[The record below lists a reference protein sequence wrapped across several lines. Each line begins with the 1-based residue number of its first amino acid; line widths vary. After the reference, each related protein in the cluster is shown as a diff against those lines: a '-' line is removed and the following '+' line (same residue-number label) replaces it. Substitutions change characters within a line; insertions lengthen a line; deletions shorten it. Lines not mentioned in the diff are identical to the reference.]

1 MANDKDFIVKNAV
14 EVGGPTNVTLGT
26 ITSGTVDL
34 STGNYFS
41 ETLAANTTY
50 AFSNAG
56 DVQSFQLEVT
66 GGAVVEYYDLTNAS
80 YDSISVSVSTQ
91 DASMGGLFFKTDG
104 TKMFTTGFA
113 GDKVYEYGLSTAWDI
128 TTASFTQDFSVATEE
143 TGPVGLAFKPDGTEM
158 YVVGQTGDDVNQ
170 YTLSTAWDISTASYT
185 RVFSIAA
192 QETTPEDVRFKP
204 DGTKMYVCGST
215 TNAKIS
221 EYTLSTA
228 WDISTASY
236 TTTVNLS
243 AQGTNPKGFDF
254 SADGTR
260 LVTVVDAGD
269 TMYQYTLST
278 AWNISTATYDNISL
292 SVSGENGTP
301 VSLAFKSDGSKV
313 YMLGT
318 TTPDSV
324 YQYST
329 TTSTT
334 TTLTW
339 PTSIEWAGGGA
350 PAAPATGETDLFT
363 FSTDDGGT
371 SYIGLKTADNLS

>member
-1 MANDKDFIVKNAV
+1 MANNQPFVLKNAV
-14 EVGGPTNVTLGT
+14 EVGKNIDVTLGT

-41 ETLAANTTY
+41 ETLTDNTTY

-66 GGAVVEYYDLTNAS
+66 GVEVNVYYDLTVSS
-80 YDSISVSVSTQ
+80 YDSVSVSVSTQ
-91 DASMGGLFFKTDG
+91 DGSMNGLFFKPDG
-104 TKMFTTGFA
+104 TKMFAVGYA

-128 TTASFTQDFSVATEE
+128 TTASFTQNFSVSAQE
-143 TGPVGLAFKPDGTEM
+143 TAPVGLAFKTDGTEM
-158 YVVGQTGDDVNQ
+158 YVLGQVGDDVNQ

-192 QETTPEDVRFKP
+192 QETTPEDIRFKP

-236 TTTVNLS
+236 TTTINLS

-254 SADGTR
+254 NDDGTR
-260 LVTVVDAGD
+260 LVTVVDAND

-278 AWNISTATYDNISL
+278 AWDISTATYDGISL
-292 SVSGENGTP
+292 SVSSQNGTP

-329 TTSTT
+329 AT
-334 TTLTW
+334 
-339 PTSIEWAGGGA
+339 P
-350 PAAPATGETDLFT
+350 APATITWPNSVEWGGGFAPTAPSDGETDLFT
-363 FSTDDGGT
+363 ISTDDGGT